1 MMWNIIEHIR
11 GATPGRR
18 LKTNKPSSILQFAVS
33 TLAILLWV
41 IILVFAM
48 AAMGDPA

>member
-1 MMWNIIEHIR
+1 MWNILEHIR

-18 LKTNKPSSILQFAVS
+18 LKTNKPSSSILQFAVS